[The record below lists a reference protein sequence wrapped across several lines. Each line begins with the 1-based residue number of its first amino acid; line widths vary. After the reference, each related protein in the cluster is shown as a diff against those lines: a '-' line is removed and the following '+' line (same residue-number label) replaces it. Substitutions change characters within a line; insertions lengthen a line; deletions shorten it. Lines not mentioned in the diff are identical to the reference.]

1 MRRWLA
7 RTSLALPLVGLLMI
21 AMAVPTTAQESPEVV
36 APTRV
41 NLVTPYIGVAVEP
54 GETASFTL
62 DVTAPRGEVVELE
75 VADLPDGWS
84 ADIRGGGFVVDRV
97 MVDAGLSHNL
107 KLEVDVPESATE
119 GKYQVTV
126 VAAGEVSTDRLVL
139 DLMVAQTVGG
149 GVSLDAEFPALRG
162 PSDVEFSFNLEL
174 TNETPEEVQFGL
186 QGEGPS
192 GWQVTARPSGQTRA
206 SSVTVAAGSSERVT
220 VEVDPPDFTPAGT
233 YSVLVRAAGGGE
245 TAATELTVEITGN
258 YELALV
264 TPDERLNLDVEAGQ
278 ATELPLVVVNEGT
291 APLTDVSL
299 SATSPRGW
307 EVTFAPESLDR
318 IEPGASAEVTATITP
333 SGEAIAG
340 DYRLTLRTTVA
351 ETSDSVELRATVKTS
366 GIWGLVGVG
375 VIAVALSALA
385 AVFRRFGRR

>member
-162 PSDVEFSFNLEL
+162 PSDVEFSFKLEL

-299 SATSPRGW
+299 SATPPRGW

>member
-1 MRRWLA
+1 MRRWLS

-41 NLVTPYIGVAVEP
+41 NLVTPYLGVAVEP